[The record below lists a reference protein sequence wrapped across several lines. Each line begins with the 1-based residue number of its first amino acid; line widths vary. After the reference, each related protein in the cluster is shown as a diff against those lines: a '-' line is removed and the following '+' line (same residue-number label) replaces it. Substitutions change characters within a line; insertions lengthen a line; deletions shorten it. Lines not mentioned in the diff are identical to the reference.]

1 MYLLCVVQLFFNI
14 QTDHDSADLLKG
26 IGLEAQQCYYIRI
39 KWFAYDLM
47 KFCIAKITL
56 LYLYDDFH

>member
-14 QTDHDSADLLKG
+14 QTDNDSTDLLKG
-26 IGLEAQQCYYIRI
+26 IGLEAQQCCYIRI
-39 KWFAYDLM
+39 KWFVYDLM

-56 LYLYDDFH
+56 YLYDDFR